1 MQNAT
6 NASPELDTEH
16 RQDGSGLIDY
26 LDCLTAEVDDLTDR
40 MHQIKEISII
50 ARRSL
55 EETLACPCCAED
67 VLAGAFKAIESIA
80 GVQSV

>member
-1 MQNAT
+1 MVCET
-6 NASPELDTEH
+6 NTCPELETEH

-26 LDCLTAEVDDLTDR
+26 LDCLTVEVDDLTDR
-40 MHQIKEISII
+40 MRQIKAISIM

-80 GVQSV
+80 GLQGA